1 MLSDAHMTCAHAT
14 LLSHSIFVT
23 LRGIGPALILRK
35 LAFPLDVTKIP
46 SEKQHHQHVIFT
58 PALDHQATGLT
69 TGARRKIGPR
79 LARRTAREA
88 PPDFRSSNAQS
99 CAACNTM
106 RGNGRRPRPPHQVLQ
121 RQTFAQNSSRC
132 CPPTCS
138 ISHAQRINEPQIGW
152 RGGGRQE
159 EEEAAARGGGCTCIV
174 AGDRAS

>member
-69 TGARRKIGPR
+69 TGATEDWPR
-79 LARRTAREA
+79 
-88 PPDFRSSNAQS
+88 
-99 CAACNTM
+99 AACQANGSHLRTSEVVT
-106 RGNGRRPRPPHQVLQ
+106 RSLALPAPQCAETDVGPALHIKSCNGRHSPK
-121 RQTFAQNSSRC
+121 T
-132 CPPTCS
+132 
-138 ISHAQRINEPQIGW
+138 
-152 RGGGRQE
+152 
-159 EEEAAARGGGCTCIV
+159 AAAAAPQLAAFHTRNES
-174 AGDRAS
+174 R